1 MTGFIDIQ
9 MVDSSAK
16 TPDARQIRGWVAAV
30 FTTLERSP
38 LALTVRVV
46 GEEEMAKLNQRYRGR
61 NQPTNVLSFPIESL
75 SGAYTDLLGD
85 IVVCGPVVDREAAIQ
100 HKPPMGHW
108 AHMVV
113 HGMLHL
119 FGYDHESDQEAT
131 AMETLEKSVL
141 EGLGY
146 SDPYQGE
153 HDSGTNSHAQT

>member
-1 MTGFIDIQ
+1 MTDAVDIQ
-9 MVDSSAK
+9 LADGSTK
-16 TPDARQIRGWVAAV
+16 TPDAQQIRDWAAAV
-30 FTTLERSP
+30 FTALERSP

-46 GEEEMAKLNQRYRGR
+46 GEEEMAKLNRRYRGR
-61 NQPTNVLSFPIESL
+61 DQPTNVLSFPIEPL
-75 SGAYTDLLGD
+75 PGMCTDLLGD
-85 IVVCGPVVDREAAIQ
+85 IVVCGPVVDREAMIQ
-100 HKPPMGHW
+100 HKPLMGHW

-141 EGLGY
+141 EGLGF

-153 HDSGTNSHAQT
+153 HDSGTNLHA

>member
-1 MTGFIDIQ
+1 MTDLVDIQ
-9 MVDSSAK
+9 LADSSAK
-16 TPDARQIRGWVAAV
+16 TPDARHIRGWVAAV
-30 FTTLERSP
+30 FATLERSP

-46 GEEEMAKLNQRYRGR
+46 GEEEMAKLNRRYRGQ
-61 NQPTNVLSFPIESL
+61 NQPTNVLSFPIEPLPGMS
-75 SGAYTDLLGD
+75 ADLLGD
-85 IVVCGPVVDREAAIQ
+85 VVICGPVVDREAAMQ
-100 HKPPMGHW
+100 HKLPMSHW

-141 EGLGY
+141 KGLGY

-153 HDSGTNSHAQT
+153 HDNGTNSHA

>member
-1 MTGFIDIQ
+1 VTGLVDIQ
-9 MVDSSAK
+9 LVDGSAK
-16 TPDARQIRGWVAAV
+16 TPDAQKIRDWVAAV
-30 FTTLERSP
+30 FTALERSP

-46 GEEEMAKLNQRYRGR
+46 GEEEMAKLNRRYRGR
-61 NQPTNVLSFPIESL
+61 NQPTNVLSFPIEYL
-75 SGAYTDLLGD
+75 PGMCTDLLGD

-108 AHMVV
+108 AHIVV

-119 FGYDHESDQEAT
+119 FGYDHDSDQEAT

-141 EGLGY
+141 EGLGF

>member
-1 MTGFIDIQ
+1 
-9 MVDSSAK
+9 
-16 TPDARQIRGWVAAV
+16 
-30 FTTLERSP
+30 
-38 LALTVRVV
+38 
-46 GEEEMAKLNQRYRGR
+46 MAKLNRRYRGR
-61 NQPTNVLSFPIESL
+61 DQPTNVLSFPIEPL
-75 SGAYTDLLGD
+75 PGMCTDLLGD

-141 EGLGY
+141 EGLGF

-153 HDSGTNSHAQT
+153 HDSGASSHAYT

>member
-1 MTGFIDIQ
+1 MTDPVDIQ
-9 MVDSSAK
+9 LADDSAT
-16 TPDARQIRGWVAAV
+16 TPDVQQIRSWVAAV
-30 FTTLERSP
+30 FTILERSP

-46 GEEEMAKLNQRYRGR
+46 GEEEMTKLNQRHRGR
-61 NQPTNVLSFPIESL
+61 NQPTNVLSFPIEPLPGMS
-75 SGAYTDLLGD
+75 TDLLGD
-85 IVVCGPVVDREAAIQ
+85 VVICGPVVDREAAIQ
-100 HKPPMGHW
+100 HKLPMSHW

-141 EGLGY
+141 KGLGF

>member
-1 MTGFIDIQ
+1 MTAPVDIELTYG
-9 MVDSSAK
+9 SAK
-16 TPDARQIRGWVAAV
+16 TPDAEQIRGWVAAV
-30 FTTLERSP
+30 FTALERSP
-38 LALTVRVV
+38 LGLTVRVV
-46 GEEEMAKLNQRYRGR
+46 GEEEMSKLNRRYRGR
-61 NQPTNVLSFPIESL
+61 NQPTNVLSFPIDPL
-75 SGAYTDLLGD
+75 PGICTDLLGD

-100 HKPPMGHW
+100 HKPPIDHW

-141 EGLGY
+141 EGLGF

-153 HDSGTNSHAQT
+153 CDTGTNSHG

>member
-1 MTGFIDIQ
+1 MTDLIDIQ
-9 MVDSSAK
+9 LADGSAK
-16 TPDARQIRGWVAAV
+16 TPDAQQIRDWVAAV
-30 FTTLERSP
+30 FTALERSP

-46 GEEEMAKLNQRYRGR
+46 GEKEMAKLNRRYRGQ
-61 NQPTNVLSFPIESL
+61 NQLTNVLTFPIEPL
-75 SGAYTDLLGD
+75 PGICTDLLGD
-85 IVVCGPVVDREAAIQ
+85 IVVCGPVVDQEAAIQ

-141 EGLGY
+141 EGLGF

-153 HDSGTNSHAQT
+153 YNSGTNSHA

>member
-1 MTGFIDIQ
+1 MTDLVDIQ
-9 MVDSSAK
+9 LVDDSAK
-16 TPDARQIRGWVAAV
+16 TPDAQQIRGWVAAV
-30 FTTLERSP
+30 FTILERSP

-46 GEEEMAKLNQRYRGR
+46 GEEEMTKLNQRHRGR
-61 NQPTNVLSFPIESL
+61 NQPTNVLSFPIEPL
-75 SGAYTDLLGD
+75 PGICTDLLGD

-100 HKPPMGHW
+100 HKSPMGHW

-141 EGLGY
+141 KGLGY

>member
-1 MTGFIDIQ
+1 MTGVVDIQ
-9 MVDSSAK
+9 LADGSARM
-16 TPDARQIRGWVAAV
+16 PDARHIRGWVAAV

-38 LALTVRVV
+38 LSLTVRVV
-46 GEEEMAKLNQRYRGR
+46 GEEEMAKLNRRYRGR
-61 NQPTNVLSFPIESL
+61 NQPTNVLSFPIEPL
-75 SGAYTDLLGD
+75 PGIRTDLLGD

-119 FGYDHESDQEAT
+119 FGYDHETDQEAT

-141 EGLGY
+141 EGLGF
-146 SDPYQGE
+146 SDLYQGE
-153 HDSGTNSHAQT
+153 HDSGTNSHA

>member
-1 MTGFIDIQ
+1 MTDSVNIQ
-9 MVDSSAK
+9 LADDGAT
-16 TPDARQIRGWVAAV
+16 TPDAQQIRSWVAAV

-46 GEEEMAKLNQRYRGR
+46 GEEEMAKLNRRYRGR

-75 SGAYTDLLGD
+75 PGMRTDLLGD
-85 IVVCGPVVDREAAIQ
+85 IVVCGPVVDREALIQ
-100 HKPPMGHW
+100 HKLPMSHW

-131 AMETLEKSVL
+131 AMEKLEKSVL
-141 EGLGY
+141 EGLGF

-153 HDSGTNSHAQT
+153 HDSGFNSHA

>member
-1 MTGFIDIQ
+1 MTNLVDIQ
-9 MVDSSAK
+9 LANRSTK
-16 TPDARQIRGWVAAV
+16 TPDVQQIRGWVAAV

-46 GEEEMAKLNQRYRGR
+46 GEEEMAKLNRRHRGQ
-61 NQPTNVLSFPIESL
+61 NQPTNVLSFPIEPLPGMS
-75 SGAYTDLLGD
+75 TNLLGD

-119 FGYDHESDQEAT
+119 FGYDHESDQEAMV
-131 AMETLEKSVL
+131 METLEKSVL

-146 SDPYQGE
+146 SDPYEGG
-153 HDSGTNSHAQT
+153 HDIGTNSHAET

>member
-1 MTGFIDIQ
+1 MIDL
-9 MVDSSAK
+9 VDVQLADGSAR
-16 TPDARQIRGWVAAV
+16 TPDAQQIRGWITAV

-46 GEEEMAKLNQRYRGR
+46 GEQEMAKLNRRYRGR
-61 NQPTNVLSFPIESL
+61 NQPTNVLSFPIEPL
-75 SGAYTDLLGD
+75 PGLCTDLLGD

-108 AHMVV
+108 AHIVV

-131 AMETLEKSVL
+131 AMESLEKSVL
-141 EGLGY
+141 KKLGFA
-146 SDPYQGE
+146 DPYQGE
-153 HDSGTNSHAQT
+153 HDSGTNSHA

>member
-1 MTGFIDIQ
+1 MIGLVEIQ
-9 MVDSSAK
+9 LEDGSSK
-16 TPDARQIRGWVAAV
+16 TPDAQQIRGWVTAV
-30 FTTLERSP
+30 FTILERSP

-46 GEEEMAKLNQRYRGR
+46 GEEEMAQLNRRYRGR
-61 NQPTNVLSFPIESL
+61 NQPTNVLSFPIEPL
-75 SGAYTDLLGD
+75 SGMCTNLLGD

-108 AHMVV
+108 AHMVI

-119 FGYDHESDQEAT
+119 VGYDHESDQEAT

-141 EGLGY
+141 ERLGF

-153 HDSGTNSHAQT
+153 HDSVTNTHA

>member
-1 MTGFIDIQ
+1 MTDLVDIQ
-9 MVDSSAK
+9 LVDSSAK
-16 TPDARQIRGWVAAV
+16 TPDAQQIRGWVSAV
-30 FTTLERSP
+30 FTTLERLP

-46 GEEEMAKLNQRYRGR
+46 GEEEMVKLNQRYRGR
-61 NQPTNVLSFPIESL
+61 NQPTNVLSFPIEPL
-75 SGAYTDLLGD
+75 PKMCTDLLGD
-85 IVVCGPVVDREAAIQ
+85 IVVCGPVVNREAVIQ
-100 HKPPMGHW
+100 HKPPMEHW

-146 SDPYQGE
+146 SNPYQGE
-153 HDSGTNSHAQT
+153 HDSGINSHAQT

>member
-1 MTGFIDIQ
+1 MTGVVDIQ
-9 MVDSSAK
+9 LADGSTK
-16 TPDARQIRGWVAAV
+16 TPDAQQIRGWVAAV

-46 GEEEMAKLNQRYRGR
+46 GEEEMTKLNRRYRGR
-61 NQPTNVLSFPIESL
+61 NQSTNVLSFPIEPL
-75 SGAYTDLLGD
+75 PGICTDLLGD

-100 HKPPMGHW
+100 HKSSMSHW

-113 HGMLHL
+113 HGLLHL
-119 FGYDHESDQEAT
+119 FGYNHESDQDAMVMEA
-131 AMETLEKSVL
+131 LEKSVL

-153 HDSGTNSHAQT
+153 YDSSTDSRA